1 MTQAS
6 SLRRRLLSGLLLPLI
21 ALMLINAWWS
31 YGRAI
36 EVANESYDRSL
47 YLAAR
52 TLAEELTWTQGQLN
66 LDVLRGVGY
75 LFENHT
81 GARLFYRVDSI
92 EGQWLAGH
100 PSIPRLDR
108 AGAPTV
114 AYFSLVQF
122 GDLEFLNTPVRAAE
136 LVHVIEGSPAESPV
150 VVITVVET
158 REAREVLTNKVLR
171 ETLLGQAVLLAAV
184 ALLLFWGIRRGI
196 RPLELF
202 RRRLEQRAETDFS
215 AIDLPNVPQELQPL
229 IHTLN
234 GYLNRLGRLIDI
246 RKRFL
251 DNAAHQLRTPL
262 TILKTQLSLSQRA
275 AQEGNPL
282 PLIEAAI
289 DTTNHA
295 VELTEQLLS
304 LTRAEHAHETH
315 DYELVDL
322 LMLAQEVTQERLLQA
337 RDQGADLGFETQVHT
352 CQVQG
357 IRFMLHEALV
367 NLLDNALVYGQTGV
381 QVTVRVGA
389 CWVEVEDNGPG
400 IDAGD
405 QPHVFERFYRGALAG
420 QARPSGSGL
429 GLAIVRE
436 IALQHSAT
444 VQLTSPAMGSRG
456 TRVRITFAPPN
467 AFKPA

>member
-1 MTQAS
+1 MTVFSRPS

-21 ALMLINAWWS
+21 GLIGINAWWS

-52 TLAEELTWTQGQLN
+52 TLAEELTWNQGQLN

-81 GARLFYRVDSI
+81 GARLFYRVDTLD
-92 EGQWLAGH
+92 GRWLAGNR
-100 PSIPRLDR
+100 SVPRL
-108 AGAPTV
+108 GPTESPAV

-122 GDLEFLNTPVRAAE
+122 GDLMFLNTPVRAAE
-136 LVHVIEGSPAESPV
+136 LVHVVDSSPTDSPML
-150 VVITVVET
+150 VITVVET
-158 REAREVLTNKVLR
+158 REARDLLTNKVIR
-171 ETLLGQAVLLAAV
+171 ETLLGQGVLLAAV
-184 ALLLFWGIRRGI
+184 ALLLIWGIQRGI

-202 RRRLEQRAETDFS
+202 RRRLEQREEADFS
-215 AIDLPNVPQELQPL
+215 AIDPPDVPKELQPL
-229 IHTLN
+229 IEALN
-234 GYLNRLGRLIDI
+234 GYLSRLGRLIEI

-275 AQEGNPL
+275 AKNSESL

-289 DTTNHA
+289 DTTNQA

-315 DYELVDL
+315 AREEVDL
-322 LMLAQEVTQERLLQA
+322 VALAQEVTQERLLSA
-337 RDQGADLGFETQVHT
+337 HEQGADLGFEKLTDRHM
-352 CQVQG
+352 VQG
-357 IRFMLHEALV
+357 IRLMLHEALA
-367 NLLDNALVYGQTGV
+367 NLLDNALEHGPAHV
-381 QVTVRVGA
+381 QVTVRVGPG
-389 CWVEVEDNGPG
+389 WVEVEDDGPG
-400 IDAGD
+400 IAAEH
-405 QPHVFERFYRGALAG
+405 QPHVFERFYRAALPG
-420 QARPSGSGL
+420 RPRRQGSGL

-436 IALQHSAT
+436 IATQHDA
-444 VQLTSPAMGSRG
+444 VVHLTSPTQGQTG
-456 TRVRITFAPPN
+456 TRIRMVFN
-467 AFKPA
+467 AG